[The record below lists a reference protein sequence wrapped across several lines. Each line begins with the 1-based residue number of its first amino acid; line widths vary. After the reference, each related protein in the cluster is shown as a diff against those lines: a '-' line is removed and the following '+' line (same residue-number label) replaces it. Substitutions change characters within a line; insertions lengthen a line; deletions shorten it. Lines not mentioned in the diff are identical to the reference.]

1 MSGGASPTAW
11 LKWVQELQAIAQ
23 TGLAYTQDVFDR
35 ERYERIR
42 ELAAEIAAAYTGSDF
57 APIHDLFAGEVGHA
71 TPKVDVR
78 GVIFQDDRI
87 VLVKESKD
95 GGWTLPGGWVDIGES
110 AAEACAREVYEE
122 SGYHTRVVKLLAV
135 YDRNKHGHP
144 PHIWHIYKLF
154 FLCEPNGAPEPLAAN
169 DETEAVALFAEDAI
183 PPLSVGRV
191 TPAQIK
197 RLFEHHRRPD
207 LPTDYD

>member
-1 MSGGASPTAW
+1 MSDETASTRW
-11 LKWVQELQAIAQ
+11 LAWVQELQAIAQ
-23 TGLAYTQDVFDR
+23 TGLAYEPHIFDR

-42 ELAAEIAAAYTGSDF
+42 DLAAEIAAAYTGSDF
-57 APIHDLFAGEVGHA
+57 AFIRDLFAGEVGHA

-78 GVIFQDDRI
+78 GVIFQGDQI

-95 GGWTLPGGWVDIGES
+95 GGWTLPGGWVDVGES
-110 AAEACAREVYEE
+110 AAEACVREVYEE
-122 SGYHTRVVKLLAV
+122 SGYRTRAVKLLAV
-135 YDRNKHGHP
+135 YDRSKHEHP

-154 FLCEPNGAPEPLAAN
+154 FLCEADGAPEPLAAN
-169 DETEAVALFAEDAI
+169 VETEAVGLFAEDAI

-191 TPAQIK
+191 TPAQIR
-197 RLFEHHRRPD
+197 RLFEHHRHPD

>member
-42 ELAAEIAAAYTGSDF
+42 ELAAEIAAAYTGSEF
-57 APIHDLFAGEVGHA
+57 LPIRDLFAGEVGHA

-78 GVIFQDDRI
+78 GVIFQDNRI

-110 AAEACAREVYEE
+110 AAEACTREVYEE
-122 SGYHTRVVKLLAV
+122 SGYRTRAVKLLAV

-197 RLFEHHRRPD
+197 RLFEHHRCPD